1 MRFVVTDNP
10 SIFLCPQCGNCV
22 ELPGIEEIDEELQ
35 SSAYGSVFDT
45 ITTTTFKEHE
55 VSLPPRDEIIQ
66 FDNSVSG
73 FFEKMLLNKLQIR
86 NLEKLRDT
94 LLPKLMSGEVR
105 VEL

>member
-1 MRFVVTDNP
+1 M
-10 SIFLCPQCGNCV
+10 G
-22 ELPGIEEIDEELQ
+22 Q
-35 SSAYGSVFDT
+35 SSNQFGMYIQTDRIIGIFSFSKYYRVST
-45 ITTTTFKEHE
+45 E